1 MSRAFTWDELPYS
14 HQLMYENKHPFG
26 NMSIL
31 IGAPT
36 FGLGKAI
43 PEPAQMVQV
52 TTTVEP
58 KERQGFYRA
67 PLHSLAEPAPVE
79 PTTEDNRLVR
89 EMMHYGVISCNLG
102 TPVEEVAHRMVNYHV
117 HAIVVTDNAGYAVG
131 IVSQTDVVLA
141 RQGRTVEELATLT
154 AGEIMTRQHHHL
166 LA

>member
-1 MSRAFTWDELPYS
+1 M
-14 HQLMYENKHPFG
+14 HENKHPFG

-79 PTTEDNRLVR
+79 PTMEDNRLVR
-89 EMMHYGVISCNLG
+89 EMMHYGVISCNLR

-141 RQGRTVEELATLT
+141 RQGRTVDELAALT
-154 AGEIMTRQHHHL
+154 AGEVMSCL
-166 LA
+166 L